1 MVAFTKIPANTKT
14 PLFHQEQDNSAAGGG
29 ALDFVSV
36 IVASI
41 LASATASA
49 GDLVPISDP
58 GQAALTFGRGS
69 QAHKMAETY
78 LAGNQTVPLKVLAV
92 ADGTTPGAL
101 PLTITGA
108 ATADG
113 ELAVYIA
120 GEKLSITVSDTDTPT
135 IIGDAIAAA
144 LGIDEAAAVTAKSEF
159 QVTATN
165 AIGVVTFTSRQSG
178 VEFNDI
184 EIEVN
189 LNEETL
195 PAGIAVAGVGRL
207 TGGAGNPDITSA
219 MATLLEEEFSYLAS
233 GFTDAGN
240 MTVLRD
246 FFDDTTGRWSD
257 GQQLYGHIF
266 TARNEDFATLIA
278 FGLTGNNQHET
289 NVGIFDSSTPNYQ
302 IAAAAT
308 ASASG
313 SLSVHPALPLQTLV
327 LKNVVAPVKATRF
340 IRQEREQLLSGGIA
354 TTTVNPAGQVAI
366 ERFVTGYRVNSFD
379 SVDESYLDINTLA
392 INEFRMRDMRT
403 LVESKFARKVL
414 VDSGTLAANNENATT
429 PEAIR
434 SELIARYQELEFLAI
449 VENTKQYAKDLVVE
463 RVSATRVDIL
473 DTPIN
478 AGQLI
483 ILALRNQFRT
493 SANL

>member
-29 ALDFVSV
+29 SLSFVSI

-41 LASATASA
+41 LASATALP
-49 GDLVPISDP
+49 GDLVSIIEP
-58 GQAALTFGRGS
+58 GQAALAFGSGS
-69 QAHKMAETY
+69 QAHKMAEVY
-78 LAGNQTVPLKVLAV
+78 LAGNQTIPLKVLAV

-101 PLTITGA
+101 DLTITGP
-108 ATADG
+108 ATAGG
-113 ELAVYIA
+113 ELAIYIA
-120 GEKLSITVSDTDTPT
+120 GEKLSISVSDTDTPT
-135 IIGDAIAAA
+135 IIGDAIEAA
-144 LGIDEAAAVTAKSEF
+144 LGVDEAGAVTAKSEF
-159 QVTATN
+159 QVTAAN

-184 EIEVN
+184 EIEIN
-189 LNEETL
+189 LLDEIL
-195 PAGIAVAGVGRL
+195 PAGVGVAGVGRL
-207 TGGAGNPDITSA
+207 TSGAGNPDITSA
-219 MATLLEEEFSYLAS
+219 MATLLEEDFSYLAS
-233 GFTDAGN
+233 GFTDAAN
-240 MTVLRD
+240 IIVLRD
-246 FFDDTTGRWSD
+246 FFDDDTGRWSD
-257 GQQLYGHIF
+257 GQQLYGHFF
-266 TARNEDFATLIA
+266 TARNEDFSTLIA
-278 FGLTGNNQHET
+278 FGESGNNQHET

-302 IAAAAT
+302 IAAASA
-308 ASASG
+308 AAASG
-313 SLSVHPALPLQTLV
+313 SLSINPALPLQTLV
-327 LKNVVAPVKATRF
+327 LKGVFAPVKATRF
-340 IRQEREQLLSGGIA
+340 IRQEREQLLSNGIA

-392 INEFRMRDMRT
+392 INEFRMRDMRS
-403 LVESKFARKVL
+403 LIESKFARKIL

-434 SELIARYQELEFLAI
+434 SELIARYQELEVLAI
-449 VENTKQYAKDLVVE
+449 VENTPQYAKDLIVE

-473 DTPIN
+473 DKPIN